1 MKLRFYLLVTLM
13 SLLGLEAFSQ
23 IKLLNET
30 YQTFDGRKVNV
41 WLIEGE
47 KVILNIDKNEISSE
61 QLADLSTLSKLLE
74 RTDKLY
80 NFYLK
85 NMGFEPPG
93 GNVKYS
99 NKCNVFFGNPSCGSG
114 CGRVGAKG
122 IEVSGFNNIF
132 FNLKY
137 NLNVNRDVIIG
148 YEFGRNFFTFSD
160 KILFPFSPNTDEK
173 NGGFAEAFADLMYLY
188 AFDEVMTDPS
198 QRELNETLLNI
209 PWALKGFRGYINDT
223 TATPYNCFAKWEKL
237 GVIDPNRNSATW
249 HGYAAYPS
257 QTALVGIFETFDKN
271 LLFPQFF
278 QILRQRPSVRT
289 IEDALSNI
297 AYSTSLAM
305 NQNLAPFFKNVLKFK
320 INADVDTLINK
331 LPNRESFLVKDESL
345 LWFLSPFETINL
357 NLRST
362 NYLSDNAT
370 YRILIDG
377 EIISENKNGNNVLK
391 YELLNGENQKEIVCQ
406 LFINGIKKDEFR
418 TVIKKRH
425 DIDIFDFRSKLF
437 AGYLS
442 NIAVKSFFKDD
453 ILTLEHLDKNTWYEG
468 LVMYPLNYSRDR
480 KIQLKAQVKLVCPP
494 FEEKFGLLGERLRGA
509 GIAKINFTSAARS
522 NGTANLG
529 SDIGFNDNLNY
540 YDLTVT
546 DSTNLFF
553 AVNSKYF
560 GGAIHFTNI
569 GWGLKSYYKNVKLY
583 DITDTD
589 KDGIVDFEDD
599 CPLSKINLVSAISLD
614 GNVLKSLNE
623 ANTYQ
628 WFVDSKKIDGAIGK
642 TYLPLKS
649 GKYTL
654 VTSDGAECKSKNSNS
669 IDVIITSTVLE
680 IGKNHISPNPF
691 NKFVKVNFDP
701 SFGQD
706 VNLEVLNL
714 HGAIVHSKSS
724 ILNNEPINLGFLP
737 SGSYVI
743 KLVSGSKYESIK
755 VVKTDNGF

>member
-1 MKLRFYLLVTLM
+1 MKLGSYLLVTLM
-13 SLLGLEAFSQ
+13 SLIGLEAFSQ
-23 IKLLNET
+23 IIIKDDY
-30 YQTFDGRKVNV
+30 YQTFDGRKENV
-41 WLIEGE
+41 WVIEGD
-47 KVILNIDKNEISSE
+47 KVVLNISKAEISKE
-61 QLADLSTLSKLLE
+61 QMADSATLFKILQRS
-74 RTDKLY
+74 DNLY
-80 NFYLK
+80 KFYLK
-85 NMGFEPPG
+85 NMGYEPPG
-93 GNVKYS
+93 GNVRYS
-99 NKCNVFFGNPSCGSG
+99 NKCDVFFGNPSCGSG
-114 CGRVGAKG
+114 CGRVGSKG

-160 KILFPFSPNTDEK
+160 KILFPFKPNTDEK

-188 AFDEVMTDPS
+188 AFDEAMTVPS

-209 PWALKGFRGYINDT
+209 PWALKGFRGYVNDT

-257 QTALVGIFETFDKN
+257 QTTLVGIFETFDKK

-297 AYSTSLAM
+297 AFSTSVAM

-320 INADVDTLINK
+320 INADVDSLINK
-331 LPNRESFLVKDESL
+331 LPKSESFLVKDEQL

-362 NYLSDNAT
+362 NYLADNAT
-370 YRILIDG
+370 YRLLIDG
-377 EIISENKNGNNVLK
+377 QIISENKNGNNVIK

-406 LFINGIKKDEFR
+406 LLIGGLKKDEFR

-425 DIDIFDFRSKLF
+425 NIDIFDFKSKLF

-453 ILTLEHLDKNTWYEG
+453 VLTLEHLDQKTWYEG
-468 LVMYPLNYSRDR
+468 LVMYPFNYSRDR

-494 FEEKFGLLGERLRGA
+494 FEDKFGLLGERLRGA

-529 SDIGFNDNLNY
+529 FDIGFNDNSNY

-546 DSTNLFF
+546 DSTNFFF

-560 GGAIHFTNI
+560 GGAIHFTDI

-599 CPLSKINLVSAISLD
+599 CPLSKNNLVSAISLD
-614 GNVLKSLNE
+614 GNILKSLNDADSYE
-623 ANTYQ
+623 
-628 WFVDSKKIDGAIGK
+628 WFLDSKKIEGAIGK
-642 TYLPLKS
+642 THLPLKS

-654 VTSDGAECKSKNSNS
+654 VTSDGAECKSKHSNS
-669 IDVIITSTVLE
+669 IDVVITSTVLE
-680 IGKNHISPNPF
+680 IGKNQISPNPF

-701 SFGQD
+701 LFGHD
-706 VNLEVLNL
+706 VNLEVFNSA
-714 HGAIVHSKSS
+714 GSIVHSKASV
-724 ILNNEPINLGFLP
+724 LNNESINLGFLP
-737 SGSYVI
+737 SGTYVI

>member
-1 MKLRFYLLVTLM
+1 MKIKFYLLTILI
-13 SLLGLEAFSQ
+13 SIIGIEAFSQ
-23 IKLLNET
+23 IKVIDDY
-30 YQTFDGRKVNV
+30 YQTFDGRKINV
-41 WLIEGE
+41 WLIEGD
-47 KVILNIDKNEISSE
+47 KVVLNIDKTEITNE
-61 QLADLSTLSKLLE
+61 QLADLITLKKILDRADNLF
-74 RTDKLY
+74 K
-80 NFYLK
+80 FYLK
-85 NMGFEPPG
+85 NMGYEPPG
-93 GNVKYS
+93 GNNRYS

-114 CGRVGAKG
+114 CGLLGAKG

-160 KILFPFSPNTDEK
+160 KILFPFKPNTDEK

-188 AFDEVMTDPS
+188 AFDEVITEPS

-257 QTALVGIFETFDKN
+257 QTTIVGIFETFDKK

-331 LPNRESFLVKDESL
+331 LPKKESFLVKDEPL

-362 NYLSDNAT
+362 NYLVDNAT
-370 YRILIDG
+370 YKLLIDG
-377 EIISENKNGNNVLK
+377 NIISENKHGNNVLK

-406 LFINGIKKDEFR
+406 LYINGLKKDEFR
-418 TVIKKRH
+418 TMIKKRH
-425 DIDIFDFRSKLF
+425 NIDIFDFRSKLF

-453 ILTLEHLDKNTWYEG
+453 ILTLEHLDQKTWYEG

-480 KIQLKAQVKLVCPP
+480 KIQLKGQVKLVCPP

-529 SDIGFNDNLNY
+529 YDIGFNDNTNY

-589 KDGIVDFEDD
+589 KDGIIDFEDD
-599 CPLSKINLVSAISLD
+599 CPLIPNPAKPTITLEANGGLTSSAPDRNQWYFNDVKIENATQKTIIPTKSGNYTVSVSASQCASELSKSYNLVIT
-614 GNVLKSLNE
+614 GTE
-623 ANTYQ
+623 E
-628 WFVDSKKIDGAIGK
+628 KI
-642 TYLPLKS
+642 LS
-649 GKYTL
+649 Q
-654 VTSDGAECKSKNSNS
+654 VQ
-669 IDVIITSTVLE
+669 
-680 IGKNHISPNPF
+680 ISPNPF
-691 NKFVKVNFDP
+691 INQFKVSFPNEFGKTAQVKIVDMSGKVLLNKALIID
-701 SFGQD
+701 GD
-706 VNLEVLNL
+706 ILELGNLNGGNYIFYLNSNDNSNSK
-714 HGAIVHSKSS
+714 AIKISKSQ
-724 ILNNEPINLGFLP
+724 
-737 SGSYVI
+737 
-743 KLVSGSKYESIK
+743 
-755 VVKTDNGF
+755 

>member
-13 SLLGLEAFSQ
+13 SLLGLETFSQ
-23 IKLLNET
+23 IKLLEET

-47 KVILNIDKNEISSE
+47 KVVLNIDKKEITSE

-99 NKCNVFFGNPSCGSG
+99 NKCNVFLGNPSCGSG

-278 QILRQRPSVRT
+278 QILRKRPSVRT

-320 INADVDTLINK
+320 INADIDTLINK

-425 DIDIFDFRSKLF
+425 DIDVFDFRSKLF

-529 SDIGFNDNLNY
+529 FDIGFNDNLNY

-628 WFVDSKKIDGAIGK
+628 WFVDSKKIEGAIGK
-642 TYLPLKS
+642 TYFPLKS

-680 IGKNHISPNPF
+680 IGKNQISPNPF

-714 HGAIVHSKSS
+714 HGAIVHSKTS